1 MKELLPLLQRNL
13 EASDKKKN
21 LENIILN
28 LVNEE
33 KVEKLKSEFVTFS
46 HQGLSGAK
54 IGYFK
59 KNPNKIMKY
68 TKFNSTNLISSK
80 KHCLYLNHYINELF
94 INLVLKYHKKFKNFN
109 SSEEYLIQKHIFQI
123 QDYALN
129 NNEIILVTPK
139 IGILHQKTYYTES
152 DSIFLFNLQQIL
164 LEPKLI
170 PEYEKFIL
178 KNYIEPLDKTL
189 RILYSKIK
197 YINTDCKMKNI
208 FVKDHKIRG
217 FQNLKKKGLIIDF
230 VPILSDFDKA
240 RIKLGGTDI
249 LSKSNLKSILF
260 SKTRYQPI
268 LDLRGTCDF
277 KYGVTK
283 CTKIKP
289 GDYDLLSLIINIY
302 LNFYKF
308 KIEEIPEIDSYMV
321 KRFKLN
327 KNEMK
332 LFQALIKSEVNKIFK
347 PLKITRLS
355 NISKIIYYF
364 CGKLEP

>member
-1 MKELLPLLQRNL
+1 MKELLPLFQTNL
-13 EASDKKKN
+13 VALDKKKH
-21 LENIILN
+21 LKNIILN
-28 LVNEE
+28 LVNHE
-33 KVEKLKSEFVTFS
+33 KVENFKSEFVYFS

-59 KNPNKIMKY
+59 NNQNKIMKY
-68 TKFNSTNLISSK
+68 TKFNSTNLISAE
-80 KHCLYLNHYINELF
+80 KHCLYLKHSINELF
-94 INLVLKYHKKFKNFN
+94 INLVLKYHKKFNT
-109 SSEEYLIQKHIFQI
+109 SEEYLIQKHIFQI
-123 QDYALN
+123 QDYAVN
-129 NNEIILVTPK
+129 KNEIILVTPR

-152 DSIFLFNLQQIL
+152 NSIFLFNLQQIL
-164 LEPKLI
+164 LEPSLL
-170 PEYEKFIL
+170 PEYEKFII

-189 RILYSKIK
+189 RILYAKIK

-208 FVKDHKIRG
+208 FVKAHKIKG
-217 FQNLKKKGLIIDF
+217 FKNLKNKGIITDF
-230 VPILSDFDKA
+230 IPLLSDFDKA

-249 LSKSNLKSILF
+249 LSKSNLKSTIF

-268 LDLRGTCDF
+268 LDLRGKCDF

-308 KIEEIPEIDSYMV
+308 KIADIPEIDTYIR

-327 KNEMK
+327 QNEMK
-332 LFQALIKSEVNKIFK
+332 LFQEVIKSEVKRKLRPI
-347 PLKITRLS
+347 KITRLT